1 MNLTRIFGMQE
12 VLDTRIIKEHG
23 LEGQNL
29 FYNMM
34 QVEIGELANE
44 TRCFKHWSNKV
55 VKRSYFNGVC
65 RWISFYSFIRNGI
78 DLILMNI
85 A

>member
-29 FYNMM
+29 FYNMILAL
-34 QVEIGELANE
+34 QVEIGELAM
-44 TRCFKHWSNKV
+44 KQDALSIGAIKDL

-65 RWISFYSFIRNGI
+65 RWISFYSFIRKWYWI
-78 DLILMNI
+78 
-85 A
+85 

>member
-29 FYNMM
+29 FYNTTLLYRLKLGNLQMK
-34 QVEIGELANE
+34 QDALSIGAIKDL
-44 TRCFKHWSNKV
+44 

-65 RWISFYSFIRNGI
+65 RWISFYSFIRKWY
-78 DLILMNI
+78 
-85 A
+85 

>member
-29 FYNMM
+29 FYNMILAL

-44 TRCFKHWSNKV
+44 TRCFKHWSNKESSE
-55 VKRSYFNGVC
+55 KKLF
-65 RWISFYSFIRNGI
+65 
-78 DLILMNI
+78 
-85 A
+85 